1 MNSLFAFVQPNN
13 NQNPQKFANQQEQ
26 INEKQQNTNSSI
38 STLISLFIYP

>member
-1 MNSLFAFVQPNN
+1 MNSLFAFAQPNN

-26 INEKQQNTNSSI
+26 MNEKQQNTNSSI